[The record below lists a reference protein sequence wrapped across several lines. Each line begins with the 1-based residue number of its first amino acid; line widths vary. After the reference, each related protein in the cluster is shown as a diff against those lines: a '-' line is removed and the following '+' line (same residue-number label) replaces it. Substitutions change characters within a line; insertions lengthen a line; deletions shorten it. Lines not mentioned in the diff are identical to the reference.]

1 MSQGR
6 ISVMSMFFMLLL
18 WACLL
23 LSPSQGSLFN
33 QFRNKMTNKLKE
45 KENIIEPKQIDNWE
59 QNKEL
64 IRSTIDLLSPLA
76 TGLMYI
82 HIIKL
87 LAKTVQHTLEVVM
100 NQLNK
105 SSNQPILHDKN
116 IQKFFAVN
124 NTSSN
129 QSSSDSV
136 ISLDP
141 YELEILS
148 SLVDPDNISSDFNDI
163 GGNNDIKDDLR
174 VMADVIAQYNG
185 TSVVTKSSLFT
196 PVDSYLFYGPPGC
209 GKTLI
214 AKAFAKLLNTPIL
227 VITPSL
233 LLRKYIGETSL
244 LTKAIHSLAK
254 KLTKVIIF
262 IDEMDALFR
271 SRNDNDNSVDRN
283 IKTEFM
289 TIWDE
294 IKATSNSKIM
304 VIACTNRPDDLDPAI
319 LRRFERSYLVA
330 KPDISSRIEIF
341 KIILNTVQCDAQLN
355 YQYFA
360 ERTEGYSASDIHAL
374 CKLAVQKHMKENKN
388 IVPLPPLSNESI
400 KKALDN
406 YYPTSWSSTTYSYL
420 RDENNNGM

>member
-1 MSQGR
+1 
-6 ISVMSMFFMLLL
+6 MLVLVAVL
-18 WACLL
+18 MACLL
-23 LSPSQGSLFN
+23 IQPSLCSPFN
-33 QFRNKMTNKLKE
+33 QFKNIMKNKS
-45 KENIIEPKQIDNWE
+45 KENEKILPTKIENNWE

-64 IRSTIDLLSPLA
+64 VRSTIDLLSPLA
-76 TGLMYI
+76 AGLMYI

-105 SSNQPILHDKN
+105 SNNQPILQDKN
-116 IQKFFAVN
+116 IQKFFTVS

-129 QSSSDSV
+129 HADNNSA
-136 ISLDP
+136 ITLDQ
-141 YELEILS
+141 YETEILS
-148 SLVDPDNISSDFNDI
+148 SLVDPDNIQTDFNDI

-174 VMADVIAQYNG
+174 VMADVIAQYNE
-185 TSVVTKSSLFT
+185 TSTISKSSLFT

-209 GKTLI
+209 GKTLM
-214 AKAFAKLLNTPIL
+214 AKAFAKLLNTPML

-233 LLRKYIGETSL
+233 LLRKYIGETSM

-254 KLTKVIIF
+254 KFKRVIIF
-262 IDEMDALFR
+262 IDEMDSLFR

-289 TIWDE
+289 TIWDD

-304 VIACTNRPDDLDPAI
+304 VFACTNRPDDLDPAI
-319 LRRFERSYLVA
+319 LRRFERSYLMA
-330 KPDISSRIEIF
+330 KPDLLSRIEIF
-341 KIILNTVQCDAQLN
+341 QVILRDVDRDARLS

-374 CKLAVQKHMKENKN
+374 CKLAVQKHVNEHKN
-388 IVPLPPLSNESI
+388 EIPLPPLTDHSIYVALESF
-400 KKALDN
+400 
-406 YYPTSWSSTTYSYL
+406 YPTSWSSSTYAQL
-420 RDENNNGM
+420 RDENDDER